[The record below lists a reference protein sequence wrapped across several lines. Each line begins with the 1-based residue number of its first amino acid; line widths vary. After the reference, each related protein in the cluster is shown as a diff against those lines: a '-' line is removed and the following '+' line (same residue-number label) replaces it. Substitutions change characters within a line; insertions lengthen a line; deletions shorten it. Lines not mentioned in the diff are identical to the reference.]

1 MIVIKEY
8 IPPCKRKRT
17 FFDLFVFYDCNDC
30 KLLVSDE
37 YYNIGNLN
45 VNIYY
50 IERCLLNV
58 SNDEIIASDKL
69 KILLKDSII
78 NQSNNIII
86 WLDKFDFD
94 RNEQLI
100 YDLLSFDL
108 DVQIIC

>member
-1 MIVIKEY
+1 M
-8 IPPCKRKRT
+8 
-17 FFDLFVFYDCNDC
+17 FYDCKDC

-37 YYNIGNLN
+37 YYNIGDLL

-50 IERCLLNV
+50 IERCLLNEN
-58 SNDEIIASDKL
+58 NDEIIESDKL

-78 NQSNNIII
+78 NQRNNIII
-86 WLDKFDFD
+86 WLDEFDFKK
-94 RNEQLI
+94 NEQLV